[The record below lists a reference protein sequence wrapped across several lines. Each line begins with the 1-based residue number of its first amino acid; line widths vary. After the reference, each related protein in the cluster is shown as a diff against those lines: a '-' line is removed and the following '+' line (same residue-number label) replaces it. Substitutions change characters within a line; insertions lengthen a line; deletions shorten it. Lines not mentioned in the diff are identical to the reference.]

1 MGQLQYTRD
10 KMNYLVVVAHPDD
23 EVLGAGATIHKLVKE
38 GHNVALAIMVSQAAV
53 YRFYCFWCLSV
64 SGVITSSSKNNICQN
79 AFTCLP

>member
-1 MGQLQYTRD
+1 
-10 KMNYLVVVAHPDD
+10 MNYLVVVAHPDD
-23 EVLGAGATIHKLVKE
+23 EVLGAGATIHKLIKE

-53 YRFYCFWCLSV
+53 YRFYCFCCLSV